1 MSRLDPHSVNANLLD
16 ELRTLAADVLRVPRS
31 QIGNDST
38 PQQIENW
45 DSIEHVN
52 LLMAIEQQFGVEF
65 DPDEMAQMESIG
77 KIGELLSRKVAIRA

>member
-1 MSRLDPHSVNANLLD
+1 MNAELFD
-16 ELRTLAADVLRVPRS
+16 QLRTLAADVLRVSRS
-31 QIGNDST
+31 EIDNDST

-52 LLMAIEQQFGVEF
+52 LLVAIEQQFGVDF

-77 KIGELLSRKVAIRA
+77 KIGEVLSRKIGVRA